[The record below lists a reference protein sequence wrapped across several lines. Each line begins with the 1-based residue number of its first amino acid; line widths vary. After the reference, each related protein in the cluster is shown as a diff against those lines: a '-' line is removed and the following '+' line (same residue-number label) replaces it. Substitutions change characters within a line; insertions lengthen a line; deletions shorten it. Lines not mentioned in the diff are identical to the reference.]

1 MGQSANKLAL
11 VEPSNFNFNTETFDT
26 NVFQNDVQF
35 NKRKIFE
42 EFDNLISTLD
52 KNKISFNILKSPKNS
67 PDSIYPNNWVVTFE
81 DGTYDLFSMQS
92 PNRRLERSN
101 SNINFL
107 NMNYSLKNDLTKYES
122 KNIFLEG
129 TGSLVLDR
137 VNKTAY
143 MAESY
148 RSNVSLASK
157 WSQLRGYDLV
167 HFKSYIDEKPTYHTN
182 VLMFITDK
190 FAGICFDSISDSKYL
205 LSNIEKTHVILYL
218 SIEQVKNFSGNA
230 LLVRNTNNEAKFLIS
245 SSGLKALDL
254 IQKKFIEKYY
264 DIVDINIPTIEKIG
278 GCSVRCMLLELF

>member
-1 MGQSANKLAL
+1 MDQSANKLAL

-35 NKRKIFE
+35 NKLKIFE
-42 EFDNLISTLD
+42 EFDNFISTLD

-107 NMNYSLKNDLTKYES
+107 NTNYSLKNDLTEYEAE
-122 KNIFLEG
+122 NFFLEG

-143 MAESY
+143 MAESN

-167 HFKSYIDEKPTYHTN
+167 HFKSYIDKKPTYHTN
-182 VLMFITDK
+182 VLMFITNK

-205 LSNIEKTHVILYL
+205 QSNIEKTHKILYL

-230 LLVRNTNNEAKFLIS
+230 IVVRNINNEAKFLIS

-254 IQKKFIEKYY
+254 IQKRFIEKYY

-278 GCSVRCMLLELF
+278 GGSVRCMLLELF

>member
-1 MGQSANKLAL
+1 MDQSANKLAL

-35 NKRKIFE
+35 NKLKIFE
-42 EFDNLISTLD
+42 EFDNFISTLD

-107 NMNYSLKNDLTKYES
+107 NTNYSLKNDLTEYEA

-137 VNKTAY
+137 VNKIAY
-143 MAESY
+143 MAESN

-157 WSQLRGYDLV
+157 WSQLRGYNLI
-167 HFKSYIDEKPTYHTN
+167 HFKSYIDKKPTYHTN
-182 VLMFITDK
+182 VLMFITNK
-190 FAGICFDSISDSKYL
+190 FAGICFDSITDSKNL
-205 LSNIEKTHVILYL
+205 LSNIKKTHKILNL

-230 LLVRNTNNEAKFLIS
+230 IVVRNTNNEAKFLIS

-254 IQKKFIEKYY
+254 IQKRFIEKYY

-278 GCSVRCMLLELF
+278 GGSVRCMLLELF

>member
-1 MGQSANKLAL
+1 MDQSANKLAL

-35 NKRKIFE
+35 NKLKIFE
-42 EFDNLISTLD
+42 EFDNFISTLD

-107 NMNYSLKNDLTKYES
+107 NTNYSLKNDLTEYEA

-137 VNKTAY
+137 VNKIAY
-143 MAESY
+143 MAESN

-167 HFKSYIDEKPTYHTN
+167 HFKSYIDKKPTYHTN
-182 VLMFITDK
+182 VLMFITNK

-205 LSNIEKTHVILYL
+205 LSNIEKTHKILYL

-230 LLVRNTNNEAKFLIS
+230 IVVKNINNEAKFLIS

-254 IQKKFIEKYY
+254 IQKRFIEKYY

-278 GCSVRCMLLELF
+278 GGSVRCMLLELF

>member
-1 MGQSANKLAL
+1 MDQSANKLAL
-11 VEPSNFNFNTETFDT
+11 VEPSNFSFNTETFET
-26 NVFQNDVQF
+26 NIFQNDLQF
-35 NKRKIFE
+35 NKLKIFE
-42 EFDNLISTLD
+42 EFDNFISSLD

-92 PNRRLERSN
+92 PNRRIERSN
-101 SNINFL
+101 SNIDFL
-107 NMNYSLKNDLTKYES
+107 NTNYSLKNDLTKYET

-137 VNKTAY
+137 VNKNAY
-143 MAESY
+143 MAESN

-167 HFKSYIDEKPTYHTN
+167 HFKSYIDKEPTYHTN
-182 VLMFITDK
+182 VLMFITNK

-205 LSNIEKTHVILYL
+205 LSNIEKTHKILYL
-218 SIEQVKNFSGNA
+218 SLEQVKNFSGNA
-230 LLVRNTNNEAKFLIS
+230 IVVRNTNNEAKFLIS

-254 IQKKFIEKYY
+254 IQKRFIEKYY

-278 GCSVRCMLLELF
+278 GGSVRCMLLELF

>member
-1 MGQSANKLAL
+1 LDQSANKLAL
-11 VEPSNFNFNTETFDT
+11 VEPSNFNFNSETFNT

-35 NKRKIFE
+35 NKLKIFE
-42 EFDNLISTLD
+42 EFDNFISTLD

-92 PNRRLERSN
+92 PNRRIERSN

-107 NMNYSLKNDLTKYES
+107 NTNYSLKNDLTEYEA

-137 VNKTAY
+137 VNKNAY
-143 MAESY
+143 MAESN

-167 HFKSYIDEKPTYHTN
+167 HFKSYIDKKPTYHTN
-182 VLMFITDK
+182 VLMFITNK

-205 LSNIEKTHVILYL
+205 LSNIEKTHKILYL

-230 LLVRNTNNEAKFLIS
+230 IAVRNINNEAKFLIS

-254 IQKKFIEKYY
+254 IQKRFIEKYY

-278 GCSVRCMLLELF
+278 GGSVRCMLLELF

>member
-1 MGQSANKLAL
+1 MDQSANKLAL

-35 NKRKIFE
+35 NKLKIFE
-42 EFDNLISTLD
+42 EFDNFISTLD
-52 KNKISFNILKSPKNS
+52 KNKIAFNILKSPKNS

-92 PNRRLERSN
+92 PNRRIERSN

-107 NMNYSLKNDLTKYES
+107 NTNYSLKNDLTEYEA

-137 VNKTAY
+137 VNKNAY
-143 MAESY
+143 MAESN

-167 HFKSYIDEKPTYHTN
+167 HFKSYIDKKPTYHTN
-182 VLMFITDK
+182 VLMFITNK

-205 LSNIEKTHVILYL
+205 LSNIEKTHKILYL

-230 LLVRNTNNEAKFLIS
+230 IVVRNINNEAKFLIS

-254 IQKKFIEKYY
+254 IQKRFIEKYY

-278 GCSVRCMLLELF
+278 GGSVRCMLLELF

>member
-1 MGQSANKLAL
+1 MDQSANKLAL

-35 NKRKIFE
+35 NKLKIFE
-42 EFDNLISTLD
+42 EFDNFISTLD

-92 PNRRLERSN
+92 PNRRIERSN

-107 NMNYSLKNDLTKYES
+107 NTNYSLKNDLTEYEA

-143 MAESY
+143 MAESN
-148 RSNVSLASK
+148 RSNLSLASK

-167 HFKSYIDEKPTYHTN
+167 HFKSYIDKKPTYHTN
-182 VLMFITDK
+182 VLMFITNK

-205 LSNIEKTHVILYL
+205 LSNIEKTHKILYL

-230 LLVRNTNNEAKFLIS
+230 IAVRNINNEAKFLIS

-254 IQKKFIEKYY
+254 IQKRFIEKYY

-278 GCSVRCMLLELF
+278 GGSVRCMLLELF

>member
-1 MGQSANKLAL
+1 MDQSANKLAL
-11 VEPSNFNFNTETFDT
+11 VEPSNFSFNTETFKT
-26 NVFQNDVQF
+26 NIFQNDVEF
-35 NKRKIFE
+35 NKLKIFE
-42 EFDNLISTLD
+42 EFDSFISSLD

-92 PNRRLERSN
+92 PNRRIERSN

-107 NMNYSLKNDLTKYES
+107 NTNYSLKNDLTEYEA

-137 VNKTAY
+137 VNKNAY
-143 MAESY
+143 MAESN

-167 HFKSYIDEKPTYHTN
+167 HFKSYIDKKATYHTN
-182 VLMFITDK
+182 VLMFITNK

-205 LSNIEKTHVILYL
+205 LSNIEKTHKILYL

-230 LLVRNTNNEAKFLIS
+230 IVVKNIKNEAKFLIS

-254 IQKKFIEKYY
+254 IQKRFIEKYY

-278 GCSVRCMLLELF
+278 GGSVRCMLLELF

>member
-1 MGQSANKLAL
+1 MDQSANKLAL
-11 VEPSNFNFNTETFDT
+11 VEPSSFNFNIETFDT
-26 NVFQNDVQF
+26 NVFQNDIQF
-35 NKRKIFE
+35 NKLEIFE
-42 EFDNLISTLD
+42 EFDNFISTLD

-92 PNRRLERSN
+92 PNRRIERSN
-101 SNINFL
+101 SNIKFL
-107 NMNYSLKNDLTKYES
+107 NTNYSLKNDLTEYEEL
-122 KNIFLEG
+122 NIFLEG

-143 MAESY
+143 MAESN

-167 HFKSYIDEKPTYHTN
+167 HFKSCIEKKPTYHTN

-205 LSNIEKTHVILYL
+205 LSSIEKTHKILNL
-218 SIEQVKNFSGNA
+218 STEQVKNFSGNA
-230 LLVRNTNNEAKFLIS
+230 IVVRNITNDAKFLIS

-254 IQKKFIEKYY
+254 IQIKFIEKYY
-264 DIVDINIPTIEKIG
+264 DIVEINIPTIERIG
-278 GCSVRCMLLELF
+278 GGSVRCMLLELF

>member
-1 MGQSANKLAL
+1 MDQSANKLAL
-11 VEPSNFNFNTETFDT
+11 VEPSNFNFNIETFET
-26 NVFQNDVQF
+26 NVFQNDSRF
-35 NKRKIFE
+35 NKLKIFE
-42 EFDNLISTLD
+42 EFDNFISSLD

-67 PDSIYPNNWVVTFE
+67 PDSIYPNNWVITFE

-107 NMNYSLKNDLTKYES
+107 NTNYSLKNDLTKYEAQ
-122 KNIFLEG
+122 NIYLEG

-143 MAESY
+143 MAESN
-148 RSNVSLASK
+148 RSNLSLASK
-157 WSQLRGYDLV
+157 WSELRGYDLV
-167 HFKSYIDEKPTYHTN
+167 HFKSYIDKKPTYHTN

-190 FAGICFDSISDSKYL
+190 FAGICFDSISDSKYI
-205 LSNIEKTHVILYL
+205 LSNIEKTHKILNL

-230 LLVRNTNNEAKFLIS
+230 IVVRNITNEAKFLIS

-254 IQKKFIEKYY
+254 IQKRFIEKYY
-264 DIVDINIPTIEKIG
+264 DIVEIDIPIIEKVG
-278 GCSVRCMLLELF
+278 GGSVRCMLLELF

>member
-1 MGQSANKLAL
+1 MDQSANKLAL
-11 VEPSNFNFNTETFDT
+11 VEPSNFNFNTETFHT

-35 NKRKIFE
+35 NKLKIFE
-42 EFDNLISTLD
+42 EFDHFISTLD

-107 NMNYSLKNDLTKYES
+107 NTNYSLKNDLTEYEA

-143 MAESY
+143 MAESN

-167 HFKSYIDEKPTYHTN
+167 HFKSYIDKKPTYHTN
-182 VLMFITDK
+182 VLMFITNK

-205 LSNIEKTHVILYL
+205 LSNIEKTHKILYL

-230 LLVRNTNNEAKFLIS
+230 IVVRNINNEAKFLIS
-245 SSGLKALDL
+245 SSGLKTLDL
-254 IQKKFIEKYY
+254 IQIKFIEKYY
-264 DIVDINIPTIEKIG
+264 DIVEINIPTIEKIG
-278 GCSVRCMLLELF
+278 GGSVRCMLLELF

>member
-1 MGQSANKLAL
+1 MDQSANKLAL

-35 NKRKIFE
+35 NKLKIFE
-42 EFDNLISTLD
+42 EFDNFISTLD

-92 PNRRLERSN
+92 PNRRIERSN
-101 SNINFL
+101 SNLNFL
-107 NMNYSLKNDLTKYES
+107 NTNYSLKNDLTEYEA

-137 VNKTAY
+137 VNKNAY
-143 MAESY
+143 MAESN

-167 HFKSYIDEKPTYHTN
+167 HFKSYIDKKPTYHTN
-182 VLMFITDK
+182 VLMFITNK

-205 LSNIEKTHVILYL
+205 LSNIEKTHKILYL
-218 SIEQVKNFSGNA
+218 SLEQVKNFSGNA
-230 LLVRNTNNEAKFLIS
+230 IVVRNTNNEAKFLIS

-278 GCSVRCMLLELF
+278 GGSVRCMLLELF

>member
-1 MGQSANKLAL
+1 MDQSANKLAL

-35 NKRKIFE
+35 NKLKIFK
-42 EFDNLISTLD
+42 EFDNFISTLD
-52 KNKISFNILKSPKNS
+52 KNKIAFNILKSPKNS

-92 PNRRLERSN
+92 PNRRIERSN

-107 NMNYSLKNDLTKYES
+107 NTNYSLRNDLTEYEA

-137 VNKTAY
+137 VNKIAY
-143 MAESY
+143 MAESN

-167 HFKSYIDEKPTYHTN
+167 HFKSYIDKKPTYHTN
-182 VLMFITDK
+182 VLMFITNK

-205 LSNIEKTHVILYL
+205 LSNIEKTHKILYL

-230 LLVRNTNNEAKFLIS
+230 IVVRNINNEAKFLIS
-245 SSGLKALDL
+245 SSGLEALDL
-254 IQKKFIEKYY
+254 MQKRFIEKYY
-264 DIVDINIPTIEKIG
+264 DIVDINIHTIEKIG
-278 GCSVRCMLLELF
+278 GGSVRCMLLELF

>member
-1 MGQSANKLAL
+1 MDQSANKLAL

-35 NKRKIFE
+35 NKLKIFE
-42 EFDNLISTLD
+42 EFDNFISTLD

-92 PNRRLERSN
+92 PNRRIERSN

-107 NMNYSLKNDLTKYES
+107 NTNYSLKNDLTEYEA

-143 MAESY
+143 MAESN

-167 HFKSYIDEKPTYHTN
+167 HFKSYIDKKPTYHTN
-182 VLMFITDK
+182 VLMFITNK

-205 LSNIEKTHVILYL
+205 LSNIEKTHKILYL

-230 LLVRNTNNEAKFLIS
+230 IVVRNINNEAKFLIS

-254 IQKKFIEKYY
+254 IQKRFIEKYY

-278 GCSVRCMLLELF
+278 GGSVRCMLLELF

>member
-1 MGQSANKLAL
+1 MDQSANKLAL
-11 VEPSNFNFNTETFDT
+11 VEPSNFSFNTETFET
-26 NVFQNDVQF
+26 NIFQNDVQF
-35 NKRKIFE
+35 NKLKIFE
-42 EFDNLISTLD
+42 EFDNLISSLD
-52 KNKISFNILKSPKNS
+52 KNNISFNILKSPKNS

-92 PNRRLERSN
+92 PNRRIERSN

-107 NMNYSLKNDLTKYES
+107 NTNYSLKNDLTEYEA

-167 HFKSYIDEKPTYHTN
+167 HFKSYIDEKPTYHSN

-205 LSNIEKTHVILYL
+205 LSNIEKTHKILYL
-218 SIEQVKNFSGNA
+218 SLEQVKNFSGNA
-230 LLVRNTNNEAKFLIS
+230 IVVRNTNNEAKFLIS

-254 IQKKFIEKYY
+254 IQKRFIEKYY

-278 GCSVRCMLLELF
+278 GGSVRCMLLELF

>member
-1 MGQSANKLAL
+1 MDQSANKLAL

-35 NKRKIFE
+35 NKLKIFE
-42 EFDNLISTLD
+42 EFDNFISTLD

-81 DGTYDLFSMQS
+81 DGTYDLFSMKS

-107 NMNYSLKNDLTKYES
+107 NTNYSLKNDLTGYELQ
-122 KNIFLEG
+122 NIFLEG

-137 VNKTAY
+137 VNKNAY
-143 MAESY
+143 MAESS
-148 RSNVSLASK
+148 RSNMSLALK

-167 HFKSYIDEKPTYHTN
+167 NFKSFIGRKPTYHTN

-190 FAGICFDSISDSKYL
+190 FAGICLDSISDSSYL
-205 LSNIEKTHVILYL
+205 LSNIEKTHEILNL
-218 SIEQVKNFSGNA
+218 SIRQVKNFSGNA
-230 LLVRNTNNEAKFLIS
+230 IVVRNIANEGKFLIS
-245 SSGLKALDL
+245 SSGIKALDL
-254 IQKKFIEKYY
+254 VQKKFIEKYY
-264 DIVDINIPTIEKIG
+264 EIVEINIPTIEKIG
-278 GCSVRCMLLELF
+278 GGSVRCMLLELF

>member
-1 MGQSANKLAL
+1 MDQSANKLAL
-11 VEPSNFNFNTETFDT
+11 VEPSNFNFNIETFDS
-26 NVFQNDVQF
+26 NIFQNDIQF
-35 NKRKIFE
+35 NKQKIFK
-42 EFDNLISTLD
+42 EFDSLINTLD

-92 PNRRLERSN
+92 PNRRIERSN
-101 SNINFL
+101 SNIDYL
-107 NMNYSLKNDLTKYES
+107 NTNYSLKNDLTVYE
-122 KNIFLEG
+122 KQNNFLEG

-143 MAESY
+143 MAESN
-148 RSNVSLASK
+148 RSNVSLATK

-167 HFKSYIDEKPTYHTN
+167 HFKSYIDKKPTYHTN

-205 LSNIEKTHVILYL
+205 LLNIEKTHKILNL
-218 SIEQVKNFSGNA
+218 SIVQVKNFSGNA
-230 LLVRNTNNEAKFLIS
+230 IVVRNITNEAKFLIS

-254 IQKKFIEKYY
+254 IQIKFIEKYY
-264 DIVDINIPTIEKIG
+264 DIVEINIPTIERIG
-278 GCSVRCMLLELF
+278 GGSVRCMLLELF

>member
-1 MGQSANKLAL
+1 MDQSANKLAL

-35 NKRKIFE
+35 NKLKIFE
-42 EFDNLISTLD
+42 EFDNFISTLD
-52 KNKISFNILKSPKNS
+52 KNKISFNILKSQKNS

-92 PNRRLERSN
+92 PNRRIERSN

-107 NMNYSLKNDLTKYES
+107 NTNYSLKNDLTEYEA
-122 KNIFLEG
+122 KNFFLEG

-137 VNKTAY
+137 VNKNAY
-143 MAESY
+143 MAESN

-167 HFKSYIDEKPTYHTN
+167 HFKSYIDKKPTYHTN
-182 VLMFITDK
+182 VLMFITNK
-190 FAGICFDSISDSKYL
+190 FAGICFDSISDSKNL
-205 LSNIEKTHVILYL
+205 LSNIEKTHKILNL

-230 LLVRNTNNEAKFLIS
+230 IVVRNINNEAKFLIS
-245 SSGLKALDL
+245 TSGLKALDL
-254 IQKKFIEKYY
+254 IQKRFIEKYY

-278 GCSVRCMLLELF
+278 GGSVRCMVLELF

>member
-1 MGQSANKLAL
+1 MDQSANKLAL

-35 NKRKIFE
+35 NKLKIFE
-42 EFDNLISTLD
+42 EFDNLISTLE
-52 KNKISFNILKSPKNS
+52 KNKISFNILKSPKDS
-67 PDSIYPNNWVVTFE
+67 PDSIYPNNWVVTFD
-81 DGTYDLFSMQS
+81 DGTYDLFSMKS

-101 SNINFL
+101 SNMNFL
-107 NMNYSLKNDLTKYES
+107 NTNYSLKNDLTKYEAE
-122 KNIFLEG
+122 NVFLEG

-143 MAESY
+143 MAESK

-167 HFKSYIDEKPTYHTN
+167 HFKSYIDKKPTYHTN
-182 VLMFITDK
+182 VLMFITNK
-190 FAGICFDSISDSKYL
+190 FAGICFDSISDSKNL
-205 LSNIEKTHVILYL
+205 LSNIEKTHKILNL

-230 LLVRNTNNEAKFLIS
+230 IVVRNIKNEAKFLIS
-245 SSGLKALDL
+245 TSGLKAFDL
-254 IQKKFIEKYY
+254 IQKRFIEKYY

-278 GCSVRCMLLELF
+278 GGSVRCMILELF

>member
-1 MGQSANKLAL
+1 MDQSANKLAL

-35 NKRKIFE
+35 NKLKIFE
-42 EFDNLISTLD
+42 EFDNLISSLD
-52 KNKISFNILKSPKNS
+52 KNNISFNILKSPKNS

-107 NMNYSLKNDLTKYES
+107 NTNYSLKNDLTEYEA

-137 VNKTAY
+137 VNKNAY
-143 MAESY
+143 MAESN

-167 HFKSYIDEKPTYHTN
+167 HFKSYIDKKPTYHTN
-182 VLMFITDK
+182 VLMFITNK

-205 LSNIEKTHVILYL
+205 LSNIEKTHKILYL
-218 SIEQVKNFSGNA
+218 SLEQVKNFSGNA
-230 LLVRNTNNEAKFLIS
+230 IVVRNTNNEAKFLIS

-254 IQKKFIEKYY
+254 IQKRFIEKYY
-264 DIVDINIPTIEKIG
+264 DIVDINIHTIEKIG
-278 GCSVRCMLLELF
+278 GGSVRCMLLELF

>member
-1 MGQSANKLAL
+1 MDQSANKLAL
-11 VEPSNFNFNTETFDT
+11 VEPSNFNFNIQTFDT

-35 NKRKIFE
+35 NKLKIFE
-42 EFDNLISTLD
+42 EFDNFVSTLD

-67 PDSIYPNNWVVTFE
+67 PDSIYPNNWVVTFD

-101 SNINFL
+101 LNINFL
-107 NMNYSLKNDLTKYES
+107 NTYYSLKNDLTKYEAQ
-122 KNIFLEG
+122 NIFLEG

-143 MAESY
+143 MAESN
-148 RSNVSLASK
+148 RSSISLASK

-167 HFKSYIDEKPTYHTN
+167 HFKSYIDNKPTYHTN

-190 FAGICFDSISDSKYL
+190 FAGICIDSISDSKYL
-205 LSNIEKTHVILYL
+205 LSNMEKTHKILYL

-230 LLVRNTNNEAKFLIS
+230 IVVRNINNETKFLIS

-254 IQKKFIEKYY
+254 IQIKFIEKYY
-264 DIVDINIPTIEKIG
+264 DIVEIDIPIIEKIG
-278 GCSVRCMLLELF
+278 GGSVRCMLLELF

>member
-1 MGQSANKLAL
+1 MDQSANKLAL
-11 VEPSNFNFNTETFDT
+11 VEPSNFSFNTETFET
-26 NVFQNDVQF
+26 NIFQNDVQF
-35 NKRKIFE
+35 NKLKIFE
-42 EFDNLISTLD
+42 EFDNLISSLD
-52 KNKISFNILKSPKNS
+52 KNNISFNILKSPKNS

-92 PNRRLERSN
+92 PNRRIERSN

-107 NMNYSLKNDLTKYES
+107 NTNYSLKNDLTEYEA

-143 MAESY
+143 MAESN

-167 HFKSYIDEKPTYHTN
+167 HFKSYIDKKPTYHTN
-182 VLMFITDK
+182 VLMFITNK

-205 LSNIEKTHVILYL
+205 LSNIEKTHKILYL
-218 SIEQVKNFSGNA
+218 SLEQVKNFSGNA
-230 LLVRNTNNEAKFLIS
+230 IVVRNTNNEAKFLIS

-254 IQKKFIEKYY
+254 IQKRFIEKYY

-278 GCSVRCMLLELF
+278 GGSVRCMLLELF

>member
-1 MGQSANKLAL
+1 MDQSANKLAL

-35 NKRKIFE
+35 NKLKIFE
-42 EFDNLISTLD
+42 EFDNFISALD

-92 PNRRLERSN
+92 PNRRIERSN

-107 NMNYSLKNDLTKYES
+107 NTNYSLKNDLTEYEA

-137 VNKTAY
+137 VNKNAY
-143 MAESY
+143 MAESN
-148 RSNVSLASK
+148 RSNLSLASK

-167 HFKSYIDEKPTYHTN
+167 HFKSYIDKKPTYHTN
-182 VLMFITDK
+182 VLMFITNK

-205 LSNIEKTHVILYL
+205 LSNIEKTHKILYL
-218 SIEQVKNFSGNA
+218 SLEQVKNFSGNA
-230 LLVRNTNNEAKFLIS
+230 IVVRNTNNEAKFLIS

-254 IQKKFIEKYY
+254 IQKRFIEKYY

-278 GCSVRCMLLELF
+278 GGSVRCMLLELF

>member
-1 MGQSANKLAL
+1 LDQSANKLAL

-35 NKRKIFE
+35 NKLKIFE
-42 EFDNLISTLD
+42 EFDNFISTLD

-92 PNRRLERSN
+92 PNRRIERSN

-107 NMNYSLKNDLTKYES
+107 NTNYSLKNDLTEYEA
-122 KNIFLEG
+122 KNFFLEG

-137 VNKTAY
+137 VNKNAY
-143 MAESY
+143 MAESN

-167 HFKSYIDEKPTYHTN
+167 HFKSYIDKKPTYHTN
-182 VLMFITDK
+182 VLMFITNK

-205 LSNIEKTHVILYL
+205 LSNIEKTHKILYL
-218 SIEQVKNFSGNA
+218 SLEQVKNFSGNA
-230 LLVRNTNNEAKFLIS
+230 IVVRNTNNEAKFLIS

-254 IQKKFIEKYY
+254 IQKRFIEKYY
-264 DIVDINIPTIEKIG
+264 DIVDINIHTIEKIG
-278 GCSVRCMLLELF
+278 GGSVRCMLLELF

>member
-1 MGQSANKLAL
+1 MDQSTNQLAL
-11 VEPSNFNFNTETFDT
+11 VEPSNFSFNIETFDS
-26 NVFQNDVQF
+26 NVFQNNIQF
-35 NKRKIFE
+35 NKQKIFE
-42 EFDNLISTLD
+42 EFDNLINCLD

-67 PDSIYPNNWVVTFE
+67 PDSIFPNNWVVTFE

-92 PNRRLERSN
+92 PNRRIERSD

-107 NMNYSLKNDLTKYES
+107 NTNYSLKNDLTGYEAQ
-122 KNIFLEG
+122 NIFLEG

-143 MAESY
+143 MAESD
-148 RSNVSLASK
+148 RSSVSLASK

-167 HFKSYIDEKPTYHTN
+167 HFKSYIDNKPTYHTN

-190 FAGICFDSISDSKYL
+190 FTGLCLDSISNSKYL
-205 LSNIEKTHVILYL
+205 LSNIEKTHKIINL

-230 LLVRNTNNEAKFLIS
+230 MVVKNNTNEAKFLIS

-254 IQKKFIEKYY
+254 IQIKFIERYY
-264 DIVDINIPTIEKIG
+264 DIVEINISTIEKIG
-278 GCSVRCMLLELF
+278 GGSVRCMLLELF

>member
-1 MGQSANKLAL
+1 MDQSAKKLAL
-11 VEPSNFNFNTETFDT
+11 VEPSNFNFNIQTFDT

-35 NKRKIFE
+35 NKLKIFE
-42 EFDNLISTLD
+42 EFDNFISTLD

-67 PDSIYPNNWVVTFE
+67 PDSIYPNNWVVTFD

-101 SNINFL
+101 LNINFL
-107 NMNYSLKNDLTKYES
+107 NTNYSLKNDLTEYEAQ
-122 KNIFLEG
+122 NTFLEG

-143 MAESY
+143 MAESN
-148 RSNVSLASK
+148 RSSISLASK

-167 HFKSYIDEKPTYHTN
+167 HFKSYIDKKPTYHTN

-190 FAGICFDSISDSKYL
+190 FAGICIDSISDSKYL
-205 LSNIEKTHVILYL
+205 LSNMEKTHKILYL
-218 SIEQVKNFSGNA
+218 SLEQVKNFSGNA
-230 LLVRNTNNEAKFLIS
+230 IVVRNINNETKFLIS

-254 IQKKFIEKYY
+254 IQIKFIEKYY
-264 DIVDINIPTIEKIG
+264 DIVEIDIPIIEKIG
-278 GCSVRCMLLELF
+278 GGSVRCMLLELF

>member
-1 MGQSANKLAL
+1 MDQSANKLAL
-11 VEPSNFNFNTETFDT
+11 VEPSNFNFNIQTFDT

-35 NKRKIFE
+35 NKLKIFE
-42 EFDNLISTLD
+42 EFDNFISTLD

-67 PDSIYPNNWVVTFE
+67 PDSIYPNNWVVTFD

-101 SNINFL
+101 LNINFL
-107 NMNYSLKNDLTKYES
+107 NTYYSLKNDLTEYEAQ
-122 KNIFLEG
+122 NIFLEG

-143 MAESY
+143 MAESN
-148 RSNVSLASK
+148 RSSISLASK

-167 HFKSYIDEKPTYHTN
+167 HFKSYIDKKPTYHTN

-190 FAGICFDSISDSKYL
+190 FAGICIDSISDSKYL
-205 LSNIEKTHVILYL
+205 LSNMEKTHKILYL

-230 LLVRNTNNEAKFLIS
+230 IVVRNINNETKFLIS

-254 IQKKFIEKYY
+254 IQIRFIEKYY
-264 DIVDINIPTIEKIG
+264 DIIEIDIPTIEKIG
-278 GCSVRCMLLELF
+278 GGSVRCMLLELF

>member
-1 MGQSANKLAL
+1 
-11 VEPSNFNFNTETFDT
+11 
-26 NVFQNDVQF
+26 
-35 NKRKIFE
+35 
-42 EFDNLISTLD
+42 
-52 KNKISFNILKSPKNS
+52 
-67 PDSIYPNNWVVTFE
+67 
-81 DGTYDLFSMQS
+81 MQS

-107 NMNYSLKNDLTKYES
+107 NTNYSLKNDLTEYEEE
-122 KNIFLEG
+122 NIFLEG

-143 MAESY
+143 MAESN

-167 HFKSYIDEKPTYHTN
+167 HFKSYIDKKPTYHTN
-182 VLMFITDK
+182 VLMFITNK
-190 FAGICFDSISDSKYL
+190 FAGICFDSISDSKNL
-205 LSNIEKTHVILYL
+205 LSNIEKTHKILNL

-230 LLVRNTNNEAKFLIS
+230 IVVRNINNEAKFLIS

-254 IQKKFIEKYY
+254 IQKRFIEKYY

-278 GCSVRCMLLELF
+278 GGSVRCMLLELF

>member
-1 MGQSANKLAL
+1 MDQSANKLAL
-11 VEPSNFNFNTETFDT
+11 VEPSNFNFNIETFDT
-26 NVFQNDVQF
+26 NVFQNDIQF
-35 NKRKIFE
+35 NKQKIFE

-92 PNRRLERSN
+92 PNRRIERSN
-101 SNINFL
+101 SNIDYL
-107 NMNYSLKNDLTKYES
+107 NTNYSLKNDLTVYE
-122 KNIFLEG
+122 KQNNFLEG

-143 MAESY
+143 MAESN
-148 RSNVSLASK
+148 RSNVSLATK

-167 HFKSYIDEKPTYHTN
+167 HFKSYIDKKPTYHTN

-205 LSNIEKTHVILYL
+205 LLNIEKTHKILNL

-230 LLVRNTNNEAKFLIS
+230 IVVRNITNEAKFLIS

-254 IQKKFIEKYY
+254 IQIKFIEKYY
-264 DIVDINIPTIEKIG
+264 DIVEINIPTIERIG
-278 GCSVRCMLLELF
+278 GGSVRCMLLELF

>member
-1 MGQSANKLAL
+1 MDQSANKLAL

-35 NKRKIFE
+35 NKLKIFE
-42 EFDNLISTLD
+42 EFDNFISTLD

-92 PNRRLERSN
+92 PNRRIERSN

-107 NMNYSLKNDLTKYES
+107 NTNYSLKNDLTEYEA

-143 MAESY
+143 MAESN

-167 HFKSYIDEKPTYHTN
+167 HFKSYIDKKPTYHTN
-182 VLMFITDK
+182 VLMFITNK
-190 FAGICFDSISDSKYL
+190 FAGICFDSISDSKNL
-205 LSNIEKTHVILYL
+205 LSNIEKTHKILNL

-230 LLVRNTNNEAKFLIS
+230 IVVRNINNEAKFLIS

-278 GCSVRCMLLELF
+278 GGSVRCMLLELF

>member
-1 MGQSANKLAL
+1 MDQSANKLAL

-35 NKRKIFE
+35 NKLKIFE
-42 EFDNLISTLD
+42 EFDNFISTLD

-107 NMNYSLKNDLTKYES
+107 NTNYSLKNDLTEYEAE
-122 KNIFLEG
+122 NIFLEG

-143 MAESY
+143 MAESN

-167 HFKSYIDEKPTYHTN
+167 HFKSYIDKKPTYHTN
-182 VLMFITDK
+182 VLMFITNK
-190 FAGICFDSISDSKYL
+190 FAGICFDSISDSKNL
-205 LSNIEKTHVILYL
+205 LSNIEKTHKILNL

-230 LLVRNTNNEAKFLIS
+230 IVVRNINNEAKFLIS

-254 IQKKFIEKYY
+254 MQKRFIEKYY

-278 GCSVRCMLLELF
+278 GGSVRCMLLELF

>member
-1 MGQSANKLAL
+1 MDQSANKLAL
-11 VEPSNFNFNTETFDT
+11 VEPSNFNFNIETFET
-26 NVFQNDVQF
+26 NVFQNDIQF
-35 NKRKIFE
+35 NKQKIFE

-67 PDSIYPNNWVVTFE
+67 PDSIYPNNWVITFE

-92 PNRRLERSN
+92 PNRRLERSK

-107 NMNYSLKNDLTKYES
+107 NTNYSLKNDLTEYES

-129 TGSLVLDR
+129 TGSLILDR

-143 MAESY
+143 MAESN

-157 WSQLRGYDLV
+157 WTQLRGYDLV
-167 HFKSYIDEKPTYHTN
+167 HFKSYIDKKPTYHTN

-190 FAGICFDSISDSKYL
+190 FAGICFDSIPDSSYL
-205 LSNIEKTHVILYL
+205 LSKITKTHRILNL
-218 SIEQVKNFSGNA
+218 SIKQVKNFSGNA
-230 LLVRNTNNEAKFLIS
+230 LVVRNISNESKLLIS

-254 IQKKFIEKYY
+254 IQIKFIEKYY
-264 DIVDINIPTIEKIG
+264 DIVEINIPTIEKIG
-278 GCSVRCMLLELF
+278 GGSVRCMLLELF

>member
-1 MGQSANKLAL
+1 MDQSTNKLAL
-11 VEPSNFNFNTETFDT
+11 VEPSNFNFNIETFDT
-26 NVFQNDVQF
+26 NVFQNDIQF
-35 NKRKIFE
+35 NKQKIFE
-42 EFDNLISTLD
+42 EFDSLISALE
-52 KNKISFNILKSPKNS
+52 KNNISFNILKSPKNS

-107 NMNYSLKNDLTKYES
+107 NKSYSLKNDLTKYELR
-122 KNIFLEG
+122 NIFLEG

-137 VNKTAY
+137 VNKIAY
-143 MAESY
+143 MAESN

-167 HFKSYIDEKPTYHTN
+167 HFKSYIEKKPTYHTN

-190 FAGICFDSISDSKYL
+190 FSGICFDSISDSTYIQSK
-205 LSNIEKTHVILYL
+205 IEKTHKILNL

-230 LLVRNTNNEAKFLIS
+230 IVVRNTSNEAKFLIS
-245 SSGLKALDL
+245 SSALKALDL
-254 IQKKFIEKYY
+254 IQIKFIEKYY
-264 DIVDINIPTIEKIG
+264 DIVQINIPTIEKIG
-278 GCSVRCMLLELF
+278 GGSVRCMLLELF

>member
-1 MGQSANKLAL
+1 MDQSANKLAL
-11 VEPSNFNFNTETFDT
+11 VEPSNFSFNTETFET
-26 NVFQNDVQF
+26 NIFQNDVQF
-35 NKRKIFE
+35 NKLKIFE
-42 EFDNLISTLD
+42 EFDNFISTLD

-92 PNRRLERSN
+92 PNRRIERSN
-101 SNINFL
+101 SNIDFL
-107 NMNYSLKNDLTKYES
+107 NTNYSLKNDLTKYET

-137 VNKTAY
+137 VNKNAY
-143 MAESY
+143 MAESN

-167 HFKSYIDEKPTYHTN
+167 HFKSYIDKKPTYHTN
-182 VLMFITDK
+182 VLMFITNK

-205 LSNIEKTHVILYL
+205 LSNIEKTHKILYL

-230 LLVRNTNNEAKFLIS
+230 IVVRNTNNEAKFLIS

-254 IQKKFIEKYY
+254 IQKRFIEKYY
-264 DIVDINIPTIEKIG
+264 DIVDIHIPTIEKIG
-278 GCSVRCMLLELF
+278 GGSVRCMLLELF

>member
-1 MGQSANKLAL
+1 MDQSANKLAL

-35 NKRKIFE
+35 NKLKIFE
-42 EFDNLISTLD
+42 EFDNFISTLD

-107 NMNYSLKNDLTKYES
+107 NTNYSLKNDLTEYEA
-122 KNIFLEG
+122 KNFFLEG

-143 MAESY
+143 MAESK

-157 WSQLRGYDLV
+157 WSQLRGYNLV
-167 HFKSYIDEKPTYHTN
+167 HFKSYIDKIPTYHTN
-182 VLMFITDK
+182 VLMFITNK
-190 FAGICFDSISDSKYL
+190 FAGICFDSISDSKNL
-205 LSNIEKTHVILYL
+205 LSNIEKTHKILYL

-230 LLVRNTNNEAKFLIS
+230 IVVRNINNEAKFLIS
-245 SSGLKALDL
+245 TSGLKAFDL
-254 IQKKFIEKYY
+254 IQKRFIEKYY

-278 GCSVRCMLLELF
+278 GGSVRCMVLELF

>member
-1 MGQSANKLAL
+1 MDQSAKKLAL
-11 VEPSNFNFNTETFDT
+11 VEPSNFNFNIQTFDT
-26 NVFQNDVQF
+26 NVFQNDVEF
-35 NKRKIFE
+35 NKLKIFE
-42 EFDNLISTLD
+42 EFDNFISALD

-167 HFKSYIDEKPTYHTN
+167 HFKSYIDKKPTYHTN

-190 FAGICFDSISDSKYL
+190 FAGICIDPISDSKYL
-205 LSNIEKTHVILYL
+205 LSNMEKTHKILYL

-230 LLVRNTNNEAKFLIS
+230 IVVRNINNEPKFLIS

-254 IQKKFIEKYY
+254 IQIRFIEKYY
-264 DIVDINIPTIEKIG
+264 DIIEIDIPTIEKIG
-278 GCSVRCMLLELF
+278 GGSVRCMLLELF